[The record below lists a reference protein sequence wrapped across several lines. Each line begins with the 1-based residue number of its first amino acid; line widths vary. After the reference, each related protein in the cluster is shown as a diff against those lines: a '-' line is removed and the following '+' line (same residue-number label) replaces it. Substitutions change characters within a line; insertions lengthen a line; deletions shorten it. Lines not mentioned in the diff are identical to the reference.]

1 MTDFNF
7 YSESFFGDKIPEEEF
22 AYYEKSAADRL
33 SAMTQGRCDEADE
46 ATKFAVC
53 AVAEILFATDG
64 RIGVSSESS
73 DGFSAAYKGF
83 ESEIYKAAA
92 QYLPS
97 SLFYRGC

>member
-7 YSESFFGDKIPEEEF
+7 YSESFFGEKIPEEEF
-22 AYYEKSAADRL
+22 AYYEKAAADRL
-33 SAMTQGRCDEADE
+33 SAMTQHRCDEAED

-53 AVAEILFATDG
+53 AIAEILFATDG
-64 RIGVSSESS
+64 RVGVSSESS
-73 DGFSAAYKGF
+73 DGFSAAYTGF
-83 ESEIYKAAA
+83 ESAIYKAAA